1 MAPDTLAPCVAR
13 GGGGESEAPYRLA
26 TALLTRIEVRVD
38 EKRRKSR
45 RWLLLAVKIGVVGL
59 VIWFV
64 RRTIVEAW
72 GQLGQYPWTFHA
84 GWLALAGVL
93 YLAGL
98 VPPALFWFS
107 CLRALG
113 QRPHFGETVRAY
125 YIGHLGKYVPGKAMV
140 IVIRAGM
147 VGGDRVDMKVAA
159 ASVFLESL
167 TWIAVASFLAAGYLA
182 VSVSHSSAVFWGAV
196 ILMAATGIPTL
207 PHIFPRLARLAGVGR
222 GDPEIVEKLHRLGY
236 KTTLL
241 GWILMSVGWVFMG
254 LAYWATI
261 RALSIPGIESPTELP
276 RYTAAVALAVV
287 AGFVA
292 IFIPAGMG
300 VREAAL
306 VEIMM
311 PYLRGVTASAA
322 LVAWATAVLF
332 RLVSVVSEPGI
343 SGILYI
349 AGIRRPMQPP
359 VEPPSGQDG

>member
-1 MAPDTLAPCVAR
+1 
-13 GGGGESEAPYRLA
+13 
-26 TALLTRIEVRVD
+26 LTGTEVYVNDKQHGRN
-38 EKRRKSR
+38 
-45 RWLLLAVKIGVVGL
+45 RWLILAVKIGVVGL

-64 RRTIVEAW
+64 RQTIVEAW
-72 GQLGQYPWTFHA
+72 SQLGGYPWAFHA
-84 GWLALAGVL
+84 GWLALAGGLYVL
-93 YLAGL
+93 ALFPA
-98 VPPALFWFS
+98 ALFWYW

-113 QRPHFGETVRAY
+113 QHPHFGETLRAY

-147 VGGDRVDMKVAA
+147 VGGHRVDLKVAA

-182 VSVSHSSAVFWGAV
+182 ASVSHGNAVFWAALG
-196 ILMAATGIPTL
+196 LMASTGIPTL
-207 PHIFPRLARLAGVGR
+207 PPVFPWLARAAGVGK

-236 KTTLL
+236 GTTLL
-241 GWILMSVGWVFMG
+241 GWVFMSIGWVFMG
-254 LAYWATI
+254 LAYWATV
-261 RALSIPGIESPTELP
+261 RALCLPGTESLAELP

-306 VEIMM
+306 AEVMI
-311 PYLRGVTASAA
+311 PYLRGLTAKAA

-332 RLVSVVSEPGI
+332 RLVSVVSELGV
-343 SGILYI
+343 SGILYV
-349 AGIRRPMQPP
+349 AGIRKPKHPS
-359 VEPPSGQDG
+359 VEPPTAQDA

>member
-1 MAPDTLAPCVAR
+1 MTGTEVCVN
-13 GGGGESEAPYRLA
+13 GKRLGWN
-26 TALLTRIEVRVD
+26 
-38 EKRRKSR
+38 
-45 RWLLLAVKIGVVGL
+45 RWLVLAVKVGVVGL

-72 GQLGQYPWTFHA
+72 GQLGEYPWTFHA
-84 GWLALAGVL
+84 GWLALAGGL
-93 YLAGL
+93 YL
-98 VPPALFWFS
+98 VALFPAASFWYW

-113 QRPHFGETVRAY
+113 QHPHFAETVRAY

-147 VGGDRVDMKVAA
+147 VGGHRVDLKVAA

-182 VSVSHSSAVFWGAV
+182 ASVSHGDAVFWAALG
-196 ILMAATGIPTL
+196 LMAATGIPTL
-207 PHIFPRLARLAGVGR
+207 PPVFPWLARAAGVGK

-236 KTTLL
+236 GTTLL
-241 GWILMSVGWVFMG
+241 GWILMSIGWVFMG

-261 RALSIPGIESPTELP
+261 RALCLPGIESLAELP

-311 PYLRGVTASAA
+311 PYLRGLTSKAA

-332 RLVSVVSEPGI
+332 RLVSVVSELGI
-343 SGILYI
+343 SGILYV
-349 AGIRRPMQPP
+349 AGIRRPARSS
-359 VEPPSGQDG
+359 VKPPSAQDG